1 MGYKTK
7 LLTILIPISITIVL
21 FLTVEMI
28 FRMYVPQ
35 DIYSEK
41 QTIHQ
46 KRDENGN
53 FVKPKTRTIYRCPE
67 FDVSYEFDEN
77 GFRCSFKEYLNK
89 SENDADKVKF
99 LIIGDSFTFGAGND
113 YKSIWT
119 SRLEEK
125 LLNAEINVE
134 IFNAGVPGYNTFAEV
149 LLLEELVPK
158 YQPDWVILTFLP
170 NDMFS
175 NISSMTSEEE
185 TVETVNH
192 GSGSEFFFHSVRF
205 IWQKLLNNDLLY
217 AKTYFKTPR
226 ADFFR
231 YPLSE
236 EVEDRF
242 LITKNLFNRASE
254 FCSSNN
260 ARFAIVY
267 IPQHVQVLYI
277 ANEFDIENM
286 NMLWI
291 NDKFSRYA
299 AENDILWLDTSDYLS
314 QRYKENRQ
322 DLYFRYD
329 RHLNSLGNQ
338 VIADFLFDS
347 LKETISEQIL

>member
-77 GFRCSFKEYLNK
+77 GFRCSFKEDLNK

-149 LLLEELVPK
+149 LLLEELAK
-158 YQPDWVILTFLP
+158 
-170 NDMFS
+170 NK
-175 NISSMTSEEE
+175 EENE
-185 TVETVNH
+185 
-192 GSGSEFFFHSVRF
+192 
-205 IWQKLLNNDLLY
+205 QDLLMEDIY
-217 AKTYFKTPR
+217 GLFPELRTCKIPAKTEIKK
-226 ADFFR
+226 DKI
-231 YPLSE
+231 
-236 EVEDRF
+236 EDGIFF
-242 LITKNLFNRASE
+242 LIEELRANS
-254 FCSSNN
+254 
-260 ARFAIVY
+260 
-267 IPQHVQVLYI
+267 VL
-277 ANEFDIENM
+277 E
-286 NMLWI
+286 
-291 NDKFSRYA
+291 
-299 AENDILWLDTSDYLS
+299 
-314 QRYKENRQ
+314 
-322 DLYFRYD
+322 
-329 RHLNSLGNQ
+329 
-338 VIADFLFDS
+338 
-347 LKETISEQIL
+347 